1 MPLTTLLTE
10 RLGIEHPIVQAPM
23 AGGGDTPALVAAVSE
38 AGALGSI
45 GATYLTPQQILETCA
60 AVRGRTA
67 RPFGINLFV
76 PEASLPEDIA
86 TGVAIARVAPFYEE
100 LGLPRP
106 EPPPRVARDFDAQ
119 LDAALESGAS
129 VFSFTFGMLPSSA
142 IQKVKRRGL
151 SLAGTATT
159 VDEAIA
165 LDHAGVDVIV
175 VQGSEAGG
183 HRGSFAEPVDA
194 AAFERGMIGTLALVP
209 QIVDAVRV
217 PVVASGGIMDGRGIA
232 AALALGA
239 SGAQLGTA
247 FLTCDEAGVPDAYK
261 QAVMD
266 AHEDQ
271 TRITRAFSGRPA
283 RGIVNRFMREVDA
296 PWWPQQLSILPF
308 PLQNTLTRPLRAT
321 AATQGRAEFLSLW
334 AGQGVRM
341 ARRMKAADLVS
352 TLVRETEAAIR
363 RLQRGSNDLNDPNDP
378 NVPTV

>member
-1 MPLTTLLTE
+1 MKTLLTE
-10 RLGIEHPIVQAPM
+10 RLGIQHPIIQAPL
-23 AGGGDTPALVAAVSE
+23 AGGGDTPALVAAVCE

-45 GATYLTPQQILETCA
+45 GAAYLTPQQITETCA
-60 AVRGRTA
+60 AVCARTQ

-76 PEASLPEDIA
+76 PEGSLPDDIA
-86 TGVAIARVAPFYEE
+86 TGAAIARVAPFYEE

-106 EPPPRVARDFDAQ
+106 DPPSPVARDFDAQ
-119 LDAALESGAS
+119 LDAALGGGAS
-129 VFSFTFGMLPSSA
+129 LFSFTFGMLPSSA
-142 IQKVKRRGL
+142 LRKVKTLGMT
-151 SLAGTATT
+151 LAGTATT

-165 LDHAGVDVIV
+165 LDRAGVDIV
-175 VQGSEAGG
+175 VAQGSEAGG

-247 FLTCDEAGVPDAYK
+247 FLTCEEAGVPDAYK
-261 QAVMD
+261 QAIMD

-283 RGIVNRFMREVDA
+283 RGIVNRFMREVEA
-296 PWWPQQLSILPF
+296 PWWPQQVSILPF
-308 PLQNTLTRPLRAT
+308 PLQNALTRPLRT
-321 AATQGRAEFLSLW
+321 AAAKQGRAEFLSLW

-341 ARRMKAADLVS
+341 ARRMKAADLVA
-352 TLVRETEAAIR
+352 TLVRETEAAIS
-363 RLQRGSNDLNDPNDP
+363 RLHRSANDSNAS
-378 NVPTV
+378 TV